1 MKIGERANSAA
12 DRARDSAEGDLYWG
26 STRRK
31 PGKLFIPIGGMPHSD
46 RRSSPML
53 YLSATLILLFT
64 AWVFYGWIVAES
76 LHIDWLKRVCA
87 GVFIV
92 LTILICLAGGVGLT
106 RRMLLS
112 QQRDAL
118 QELVLQLHERLKDGR
133 EKDVHAAIRF
143 LADPP
148 AEGSGDILQRVST
161 VKSALQQA
169 AETGTELALDPEPRP
184 LY

>member
-1 MKIGERANSAA
+1 
-12 DRARDSAEGDLYWG
+12 
-26 STRRK
+26 
-31 PGKLFIPIGGMPHSD
+31 
-46 RRSSPML
+46 ML

-76 LHIDWLKRVCA
+76 LHIDWLKRLCA
-87 GVFIV
+87 GVFI
-92 LTILICLAGGVGLT
+92 LMTILICLAGGVGLT

-112 QQRDAL
+112 NQRETL
-118 QELVLQLHERLKDGR
+118 QELVVQLHERLKDGH

-143 LADPP
+143 LAEPP

-161 VKSALQQA
+161 VQTALQQA
-169 AETGTELALDPEPRP
+169 ADSGTELALDPEPRP